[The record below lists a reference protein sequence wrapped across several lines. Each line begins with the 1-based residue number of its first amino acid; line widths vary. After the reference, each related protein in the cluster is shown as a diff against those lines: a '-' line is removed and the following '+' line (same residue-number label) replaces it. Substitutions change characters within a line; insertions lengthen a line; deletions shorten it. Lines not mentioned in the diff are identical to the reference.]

1 MRLLLFLHSL
11 LLFGSVKELDGFVV
25 RPSASATPVSS
36 RSVTLHGRS
45 DVSENIDEKTED
57 DDGWQA
63 MRSRNTNLIK
73 KALKLPGRIV
83 SKTTKRVE
91 PGTLILVRHGESLW
105 NANKTF
111 TGWADP
117 DLSPRGYREVEHA
130 ARLLL
135 EGGYEIDVVFTS
147 RLKRA
152 IRSTWLLLSE
162 MNQVYLPVFKSW
174 RLNERMYGGLT
185 GLSKFETA
193 EQLGAQL
200 VQEWRGSLNSRPP
213 ALTPSNMYWPGHD
226 SRYRDLTSEQI
237 PLTESLLDCMV
248 RTQPLWN
255 DKILSELREGKNVLV
270 VAHANTLRGLVKTID
285 EISDTD
291 SKCHEW
297 MVACMMRSGLLVLS
311 WMFSY
316 TLCSSGRGHSH
327 WHSNRLQIRSQHE
340 VGSSQWRPPNGESNS
355 HERIVFGETWF
366 VD

>member
-1 MRLLLFLHSL
+1 MRLLVSLFYDL
-11 LLFGSVKELDGFVV
+11 LLFGLVKELNGFSV
-25 RPSASATPVSS
+25 RPSNVGLASVSS
-36 RSVTLHGRS
+36 APSHTPTSKLRSRS

-57 DDGWQA
+57 DDGWMA
-63 MRSRNTNLIK
+63 MRNYNNNLIK
-73 KALKLPGRIV
+73 KALKLPRWVV

-91 PGTLILVRHGESLW
+91 PGTLILVRHGQSVW

-117 DLSPRGYREVEHA
+117 DLSQRGYREVEHA

-185 GLSKFETA
+185 GLSKFQTA

-226 SRYRDLTSEQI
+226 RRYRDLTSEQL

-255 DKILSELREGKNVLV
+255 DNILAELKAGKNVLV

-291 SKCHEW
+291 IQD
-297 MVACMMRSGLLVLS
+297 VAIPTGIPIVYKFDHSMKSVRPSGDRQTAS
-311 WMFSY
+311 QIHS
-316 TLCSSGRGHSH
+316 TLKH
-327 WHSNRLQIRSQHE
+327 
-340 VGSSQWRPPNGESNS
+340 V
-355 HERIVFGETWF
+355 RIEMQFQAKISDICICF
-366 VD
+366 